1 MISGSDIQPLIE
13 ERLGRPMLDELE
25 AAVVLEAFAGLDAD
39 TSLELGREAAG
50 FRSPGRPE
58 EAVVAKPSPVEWRSA
73 VSDIAFIVGV
83 LVLGFWLS
91 KRTEAFGV
99 DVVDRSWRLAL
110 PVSLGAQWFL
120 RRRVLVGP
128 DGLGRLRREAW
139 LLWPA
144 AVLLGGLFLVPR
156 GGPIAAVLA
165 SVWIGGF
172 LVSRRGW
179 GLFHCG
185 TVVAI
190 LCLSSVVA
198 NWLVMVALVGATF
211 VMSGF
216 ALISSRPSERMVGS
230 FGRSLPSGLIGVCLA
245 FFLVVEPEIS
255 WGASTLL
262 ASTTIIPALL
272 GAVVGGLWMTRIWTV
287 VPRSLSRTSA
297 SSSRIPAAPL
307 GVFVQ
312 AICATMATVVLS
324 SAIVMLTVQ
333 RHESADL
340 RATAQTLLVAHAALA
355 LAGLCVSVL
364 EAFGRWAIALL
375 AAATGAVASAVLG
388 PVSVSP
394 VTPGARILVGAIV
407 ALGLSLPW
415 LLATLCRPA
424 HRIAAS
430 I

>member
-39 TSLELGREAAG
+39 TSLELGREAAV
-50 FRSPGRPE
+50 FRSRVRPE
-58 EAVVAKPSPVEWRSA
+58 QALVPKPSIVEWRSV
-73 VSDIAFIVGV
+73 VSDIAFIIGV

-91 KRTEAFGV
+91 RRTGAFGV

-139 LLWPA
+139 LLWS
-144 AVLLGGLFLVPR
+144 AVVLVGGLSLVPR
-156 GGPIAAVLA
+156 GGLIAAVLA

-172 LVSRRGW
+172 LASRRGW
-179 GLFHCG
+179 GVAHCG
-185 TVVAI
+185 AVVAT
-190 LCLSSVVA
+190 LCLSPLLA
-198 NWLVMVALVGATF
+198 NWLVLVALVVMTF
-211 VMSGF
+211 LMSGV
-216 ALISSRPSERMVGS
+216 ALVSSRPSDRMVGS

-287 VPRSLSRTSA
+287 VPRSLSKTPA

-312 AICATMATVVLS
+312 AIGATLATVVVS
-324 SAIVMLTVQ
+324 SAIVMFAVQ

-340 RATAQTLLVAHAALA
+340 RGTAQKLLVAHAALA

-364 EAFGRWAIALL
+364 EAFGRWAIALV
-375 AAATGAVASAVLG
+375 AAATGAVASGLLG
-388 PVSVSP
+388 TISSGP

-407 ALGLSLPW
+407 ALALSMPW

-430 I
+430 L